1 MALEH
6 PMTSSVPVAVAPN
19 GGRRTKADHPALPIG
34 PAELARTAVQC
45 LEAGAAMIHVH
56 VRDGE
61 DRHLL
66 DADAYATVIAAIK
79 AEVGERLVIQITS
92 EALGIYSPQE
102 QMAVIRAVK
111 PQAASL
117 ALREIVPGTVDEK
130 AFGDFLHWMKAER
143 IAPQFIVYTP
153 EEAVHLDAL
162 RKRGVVPFEEPPVL
176 YVLGRYSAGQTSV
189 PQDLVPFLVPGQ
201 PVFQRFMVCAFGIHE
216 AACTIAGGLLG
227 GGLRVGFE
235 NNLVLPD
242 GTLAASNAEL
252 VTTAR
257 RGLEAAGMHA
267 MSGEELA
274 QDWSEL

>member
-1 MALEH
+1 
-6 PMTSSVPVAVAPN
+6 MTSSVPVAVAPN

-79 AEVGERLVIQITS
+79 AEVGKRLVIQITS

-111 PQAASL
+111 PRAASL

-153 EEAVHLDAL
+153 EEAVLLDAL
-162 RKRGVVPFEEPPVL
+162 RKRGVVPFDEPPVL

>member
-111 PQAASL
+111 PRAASL

-153 EEAVHLDAL
+153 EEAVLLDGL

-189 PQDLVPFLVPGQ
+189 PQDIVPFLVPGQ